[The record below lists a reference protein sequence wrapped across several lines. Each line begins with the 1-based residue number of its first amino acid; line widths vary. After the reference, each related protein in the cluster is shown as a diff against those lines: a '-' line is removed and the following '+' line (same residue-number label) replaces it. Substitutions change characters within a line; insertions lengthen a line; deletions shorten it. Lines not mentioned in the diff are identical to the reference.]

1 MSDFLFIKNGRNID
15 RIRIK
20 DIDFIQADGRYTYI
34 HSKGSK
40 KISNTPLKSLLDKL
54 EHSRFV
60 RTHKSFLVNLTKVDT
75 ITLNYLVIGDYD
87 IPISKNYRSDL
98 LAGLDIV

>member
-1 MSDFLFIKNGRNID
+1 MSAFRNAIVFGASTGIGAELV
-15 RIRIK
+15 RNLAKSGVKVAAIAR
-20 DIDFIQADGRYTYI
+20 R
-34 HSKGSK
+34 
-40 KISNTPLKSLLDKL
+40 KSLLDKL